1 MMLSPFLI
9 DTNVLLRL
17 FKADRRQ
24 YPQLRAAINQL
35 AKQGIG
41 LAYTLQNLTEFWNV
55 STETEQNV
63 REVEIH
69 FTFLPDN
76 EDVYREWRRI
86 VFEHNVMGAQVH
98 DARLAAA
105 MSAHKLTHILTLNG
119 SDFKRFPGITS
130 VHPDSV

>member
-1 MMLSPFLI
+1 
-9 DTNVLLRL
+9 
-17 FKADRRQ
+17 
-24 YPQLRAAINQL
+24 
-35 AKQGIG
+35 
-41 LAYTLQNLTEFWNV
+41 
-55 STETEQNV
+55 
-63 REVEIH
+63 
-69 FTFLPDN
+69 
-76 EDVYREWRRI
+76 